1 MNSESDQSPQASQ
14 DRLIGVSAAMQRL
27 YNVIH
32 QASAYTY
39 PVLLSGEK
47 GTGKKLAA
55 QTIHPLGKRKEK
67 AFIVVD
73 LSRLA
78 PTLAEAE
85 LFGYEKGAF
94 AGATQAKWGQL
105 AFAREG
111 TVLLKEVG
119 DLPFHVQ
126 ARFVQMLQDK
136 EFRPIGSA
144 HPIPF
149 KARILAT
156 TSRDLQADV
165 ERGTFRRDLFLRLN
179 TTQIGLAP
187 LRERKEDIPLLV
199 DYFLEKYEGADH
211 PTKFSSAAIHQLC
224 AYDWP
229 GNIRELQKKV
239 RQALSSHPGSV
250 IDLSELK
257 LTPELPD
264 DRQWAADFT
273 SCLDDRERHTIVQ
286 ALRDS
291 QGDKSAAARLL
302 GMAESALQKRIQYF
316 DL

>member
-1 MNSESDQSPQASQ
+1 VNSESDQSPLADQ
-14 DRLIGVSAAMQRL
+14 DRLIGVSAAMRRL
-27 YNVIH
+27 YSLIH
-32 QASAYTY
+32 QASTYAY
-39 PVLLSGEK
+39 PALISGEK

-55 QTIHPLGKRKEK
+55 QTIHSLSKRKEK
-67 AFIVVD
+67 AFIVID
-73 LSRLA
+73 FSRLA

-119 DLPFHVQ
+119 DLPFHLQ
-126 ARFVQMLQDK
+126 ARFFQMLQDK
-136 EFRPIGSA
+136 EFRAIGSA

-149 KARILAT
+149 KARVLAT
-156 TSRDLQADV
+156 TSLDLKADV
-165 ERGTFRRDLFLRLN
+165 ERGTFRQDLFLRLN
-179 TTQIGLAP
+179 TTQISLAP
-187 LRERKEDIPLLV
+187 LRERKEDIPLLI
-199 DYFLEKYEGADH
+199 DYFLEKYEGVDH
-211 PTKFSSAAIHQLC
+211 PTKFSPAAIHQLC

-229 GNIRELQKKV
+229 GNIRELQKRV
-239 RQALSSHPGSV
+239 RQAISSHPASV
-250 IDLSELK
+250 IDVTQLK

-264 DRQWAADFT
+264 DRQWAADLT
-273 SCLDDRERHTIVQ
+273 SCLDDRERRAIVQ

-302 GMAESALQKRIQYF
+302 GIAESALQKRIQYF